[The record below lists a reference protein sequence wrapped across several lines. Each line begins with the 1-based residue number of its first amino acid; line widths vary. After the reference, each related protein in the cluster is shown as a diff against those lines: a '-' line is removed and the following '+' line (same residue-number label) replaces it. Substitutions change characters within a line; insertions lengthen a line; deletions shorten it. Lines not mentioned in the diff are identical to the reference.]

1 MSDQEHDTT
10 STEPPPDKSEVHD
23 DLIPEDLPP
32 DHPGREEAE
41 RLAEAE
47 GGTTQGNQ

>member
-10 STEPPPDKSEVHD
+10 SDDPIAADVHE

-32 DHPGREEAE
+32 DHPGRQEAE
-41 RLAEAE
+41 RLADAE
-47 GGTTQGNQ
+47 GGATRGNQ